1 MIEALNSVIGFF
13 ERGGLFMWPLLIC
26 SIVALTT
33 IILRGFALREKQVMP
48 LVIESEIER
57 LMPGGSPDRLMRIV
71 ENDQSSLGRIVRIAL
86 QHLRSPRSENV
97 EAVQT
102 RARHEMVLL
111 EKGLI
116 VLEVIVGIAPLLGL
130 IGAVS
135 GLVHVFS
142 HLGLSSGASD
152 TRQIALGIAEALNA
166 TVFGLSIAVPT
177 LVAFSYFSK
186 KVEVMSV
193 EIETLVVELIGK
205 CYFGRG
211 PRGSVALGANDCPN
225 ASIDLLSELDMNF
238 AVRKRRA
245 PSIIIVSL
253 VDILII
259 LLIFFV
265 VSTTFKKDQP
275 EVQIN
280 LPESKTATK
289 APAELEHAIVAVDEA
304 DAIKLDGRP
313 VDVDEL
319 EGAVRNLSQT
329 QKASLALQADRKA
342 SFGTIIKVMDALKLA
357 GVRNLPAFTRER

>member
-1 MIEALNSVIGFF
+1 MNEALISLIGFF

-33 IILRGFALREKQVMP
+33 IILRGFALREKHIMP

-71 ENDQSSLGRIVRIAL
+71 ENDPSSLGRIVRIAL
-86 QHLRSPRSENV
+86 QHLGSPRSENV

-102 RARHEMVLL
+102 RARHEMVIL

-193 EIETLVVELIGK
+193 EMETLVVELIGK

-211 PRGSVALGANDCPN
+211 PQETSASVRMSARTQVLTT
-225 ASIDLLSELDMNF
+225 S
-238 AVRKRRA
+238 
-245 PSIIIVSL
+245 PS
-253 VDILII
+253 
-259 LLIFFV
+259 
-265 VSTTFKKDQP
+265 
-275 EVQIN
+275 
-280 LPESKTATK
+280 
-289 APAELEHAIVAVDEA
+289 
-304 DAIKLDGRP
+304 G
-313 VDVDEL
+313 
-319 EGAVRNLSQT
+319 
-329 QKASLALQADRKA
+329 
-342 SFGTIIKVMDALKLA
+342 
-357 GVRNLPAFTRER
+357 